1 MQAHY
6 GDKYPTKTVEMEA
19 CPPNNPRF
27 AAMWEKKYQLNHSKS
42 VDILGI
48 KYHDIK
54 DTMVD
59 MAESLIENGLIPD
72 NRAK

>member
-1 MQAHY
+1 M
-6 GDKYPTKTVEMEA
+6 D
-19 CPPNNPRF
+19 
-27 AAMWEKKYQLNHSKS
+27 HSKS

-59 MAESLIENGLIPD
+59 MLEEAKQYAESTEN
-72 NRAK
+72 

>member
-1 MQAHY
+1 
-6 GDKYPTKTVEMEA
+6 MEA

-59 MAESLIENGLIPD
+59 MAESLIENG
-72 NRAK
+72 